1 MVSENGVNGV
11 SMITFI
17 VGGVTV
23 FPLLITC
30 IVGKVISFE
39 VLCNEIWKNS

>member
-30 IVGKVISFE
+30 IVGEVISFE
-39 VLCNEIWKNS
+39 VPCNEIWENS